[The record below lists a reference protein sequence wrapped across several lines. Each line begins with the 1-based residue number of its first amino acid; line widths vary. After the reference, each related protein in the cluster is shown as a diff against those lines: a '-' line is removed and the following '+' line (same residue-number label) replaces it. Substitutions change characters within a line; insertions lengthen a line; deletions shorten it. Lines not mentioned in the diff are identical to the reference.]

1 MGENIEL
8 FLGFLEKNN
17 FTIRKSFVDKFL
29 DKTLSYFKFEV
40 VDENNFLQIYNFLK
54 GCNTKLSESY
64 WILRKSETIENAI
77 INKNLYIED
86 FKKSSYSKS
95 NRKDVQF
102 KTNKINN
109 SRGYS
114 GWITIYDKDFYV
126 RSSFEFIFLKYL
138 IEVDGVKAE
147 DVKYESEI
155 YIINGSSYKP
165 DFFIFDGYR
174 LIKIYEI
181 KGDKKYR
188 LSDRNLEIQKF
199 FDSKGISYELI
210 DDFKQY
216 KTPSIEKD
224 LEEWKLRDNK
234 DVSMKGSMNPMYGV
248 KHSDKTKELIGKK
261 AKERMEDGDYK
272 LRVSNG
278 LKEYYK
284 NNEEARKKVGET
296 TSRNYKTFSDEK
308 KKDIVDRT
316 KKTVLEKYY
325 ETKYCLGGCG
335 KSMVVKKPKDYCC
348 KKCGRRI
355 TLANYG
361 GLLKNVIIK
370 NFINSW
376 ILDVGVGEVVSSL
389 ETNFKEK
396 VRERKRFVNNR
407 NSIFGIKIINETYGS
422 LENLILKIKE
432 EKIII

>member
-1 MGENIEL
+1 M
-8 FLGFLEKNN
+8 
-17 FTIRKSFVDKFL
+17 SD
-29 DKTLSYFKFEV
+29 
-40 VDENNFLQIYNFLK
+40 
-54 GCNTKLSESY
+54 SY
-64 WILRKSETIENAI
+64 WILRKSEISEDGEFIYSKPEGNLTQLE
-77 INKNLYIED
+77 INK
-86 FKKSSYSKS
+86 
-95 NRKDVQF
+95 
-102 KTNKINN
+102 TNN

-114 GWITIYDKDFYV
+114 GWVVIQDKEFYV

-138 IEVDGVKAE
+138 IEVDGIDAD
-147 DVKYESEI
+147 DVKYESAIYEI
-155 YIINGSSYKP
+155 DGSSYKP
-165 DFFIFDGYR
+165 DFFIFDDGK

-188 LSDRNLEIQKF
+188 HSKRALGIEKF
-199 FDSKGISYELI
+199 FEGECIPYELI

-224 LEEWKLRDNK
+224 LEDWKLQVR
-234 DVSMKGSMNPMYGV
+234 DVSGAMVGSMNPMYGV
-248 KHSDKTKELIGKK
+248 KHSDKTKELIGRK
-261 AKERMEDGDYK
+261 AKERFQDEEYK
-272 LRVSNG
+272 LKVANG
-278 LKEYYK
+278 IKDYYK
-284 NNEEARKKVGET
+284 NNDEARKIVGDRTRE
-296 TSRNYKTFSDEK
+296 NYKIFSDEK
-308 KKDIVDRT
+308 KKDIIDRT

-355 TLANYG
+355 TLENYG
-361 GLLKNVIIK
+361 GVMKNAIIK
-370 NFINSW
+370 SFINRW
-376 ILDVGVGEVVSSL
+376 ISDVGVDEVVFCL

-407 NSIFGIKIINETYGS
+407 NSIFGIKVINETYGS